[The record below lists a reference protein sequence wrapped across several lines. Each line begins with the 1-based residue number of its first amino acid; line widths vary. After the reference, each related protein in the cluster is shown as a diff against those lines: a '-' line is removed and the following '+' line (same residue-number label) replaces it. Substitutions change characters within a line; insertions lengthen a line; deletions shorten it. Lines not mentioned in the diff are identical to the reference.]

1 MMKTGHVMVVGAVL
15 IAGCSSFGQT
25 AARKP
30 AGTHYS
36 PAFIRERELVVFPFE
51 GDRVSIDLPAKLG
64 DVAFSSDGRVIYGVS
79 RLSGEGKR
87 LVAVTIKPS
96 GVSQVPG
103 SEGLDK
109 IDGLAVNAN
118 EDKAVVSAI
127 YDHDGI
133 SDCGL
138 FELSMPGRAVK
149 KILDNLSTSCDFL
162 SSWTE
167 LSVSGDGMRMV
178 GTAGRGQVGVV
189 NLSERRVEKLWPG
202 TAAWWSPDGK
212 WIAALSFSNQLE
224 IELIR
229 ASDLSVQRKL
239 GAGAARLQWS
249 PDSRYLLLVAGG
261 LCGLGT
267 GYFGTLQTLDV
278 ETGERRL
285 VSSSKCR
292 VNLMTTGWVDDA
304 VLK

>member
-1 MMKTGHVMVVGAVL
+1 MVVCAALTV
-15 IAGCSSFGQT
+15 GCSSFGQT

-30 AGTHYS
+30 AGTRYS
-36 PAFIRERELVVFPFE
+36 PAFIREKELVVFPFE
-51 GDRVSIDLPAKLG
+51 GDQVSIDLPAKLG
-64 DVAFSSDGRVIYGVS
+64 GVAFSSNGRVIYGIS
-79 RLSGEGKR
+79 RSSGEAKR
-87 LVAVTIKPS
+87 LVAVTIRPS

-103 SEGLDK
+103 SEGFNK
-109 IDGLAVNAN
+109 IDGLAVDATAH
-118 EDKAVVSAI
+118 KAVVSAI
-127 YDHDGI
+127 YEHDGI

-138 FELSMPGRAVK
+138 FELSMPGGAVK
-149 KILDNLSTSCDFL
+149 KILDNLSSSCDFL
-162 SSWTE
+162 SSWTD

-189 NLSERRVEKLWPG
+189 NLSERRVEKIWPG

-212 WIAALSFSNQLE
+212 WIAALNFSSHLE

-229 ASDLSVQRKL
+229 ASDLSVQRRL

-249 PDSRYLLLVAGG
+249 PDSRYLLLVASG

-285 VSSSKCR
+285 VSSSKCK
-292 VNLMTTGWVDDA
+292 VNLTTTGWVDDA
-304 VLK
+304 VLR